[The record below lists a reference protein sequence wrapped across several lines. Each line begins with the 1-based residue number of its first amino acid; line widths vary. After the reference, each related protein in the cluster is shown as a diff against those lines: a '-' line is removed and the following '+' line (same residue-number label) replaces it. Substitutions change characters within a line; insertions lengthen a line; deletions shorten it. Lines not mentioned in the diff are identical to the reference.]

1 MSRIGKRPVEVP
13 KGVTVT
19 AGVDFFEVKGPKGSV
34 RRALP
39 AGVQVAIK
47 DGVAQVTA
55 KSDVLPEDVSR
66 ITGTVRSHL
75 ANAVTGAEK
84 GYLQALKLE
93 GTGYKVDEL
102 KGQRLTLTLGLSHKV
117 VYELPAAVKGLVT
130 PDSKQTV
137 LMLESADKD
146 SLGQAIAQLQSFRPP
161 EPYKGKGV
169 RLIVMNEKA
178 KTASPE
184 LVKIVQKAGKAG
196 KGGKGGK

>member
-1 MSRIGKRPVEVP
+1 MSRIGKRPVELP

-19 AGVDFFEVKGPKGSV
+19 AGADFFEVKGPKGTV

-39 AGVQVAIK
+39 ADVQVAVK
-47 DGVAQVTA
+47 DGKANVTA
-55 KSDVLPEDVSR
+55 KAEVSTDVASR

-75 ANAVTGAEK
+75 ANAVAGVDK
-84 GYLQALKLE
+84 GYEQALKLE
-93 GTGYKVDEL
+93 GTGYKVEEL

-117 VYELPAAVKGLVT
+117 IYEVPKAVAVRVT

-137 LMLESADKD
+137 LWFETADKD
-146 SLGQAIAQLQSFRPP
+146 VLGQVVAQLQSYRPP

-169 RLIVMNEKA
+169 RLVVMNEKA
-178 KTASPE
+178 KTAQPE

-196 KGGKGGK
+196 KGGKK